1 VEDQL
6 RPVIE
11 QVDTELQ
18 LFLRDMESLGQPRS
32 GITKN
37 HVFDDD

>member
-11 QVDTELQ
+11 QVGTELQ
-18 LFLRDMESLGQPRS
+18 LFLRDMESFGQPRS
-32 GITKN
+32 GIMKN
-37 HVFDDD
+37 NVFDDD